1 MDLGRQAS
9 GIGALADE
17 TRRALYTYVV
27 AQPAPVSREQA
38 AGALDLAPSTAN
50 FHLDKLVAERLLEVE
65 YRRLS
70 GKTGPGAGRPS
81 KLYRRADQQF
91 AVSLPERRYD
101 LVGQIL
107 AAAVTSA
114 GAGAPLDDALDSSA
128 RDEGLALGASA
139 AEAGADAD
147 LAGRR
152 PGRPG
157 LRAAGRGGR
166 RGAGELPLRLPR
178 PDPHRAGL
186 RTQPRV
192 RPGGCRRAR
201 LRRCARLPR
210 AGSGHLLR
218 DGPAGL
224 SSPGTIRL
232 VRGSCGW
239 RTFSAGA
246 RRGTV
251 VLVSSR
257 RWSVGSAPDLDEL
270 YDASYRRL
278 VIQLYAICGDL
289 ADAEDAVQEA
299 FVTALRKRRE
309 FTRVDKPEAWLR
321 TVAVNRLRHDWRH
334 AAVVRKYQARVPGPQ
349 RAVEVGPE
357 HVAIVTAL
365 GELEPDQRQMVV
377 LHHLADLGTA
387 DIAAELGIPEGT
399 VKSRLSRA
407 RTRLAGMLDEGE
419 EQRHV

>member
-1 MDLGRQAS
+1 
-9 GIGALADE
+9 
-17 TRRALYTYVV
+17 
-27 AQPAPVSREQA
+27 
-38 AGALDLAPSTAN
+38 
-50 FHLDKLVAERLLEVE
+50 
-65 YRRLS
+65 
-70 GKTGPGAGRPS
+70 
-81 KLYRRADQQF
+81 
-91 AVSLPERRYD
+91 
-101 LVGQIL
+101 
-107 AAAVTSA
+107 
-114 GAGAPLDDALDSSA
+114 
-128 RDEGLALGASA
+128 
-139 AEAGADAD
+139 
-147 LAGRR
+147 
-152 PGRPG
+152 
-157 LRAAGRGGR
+157 
-166 RGAGELPLRLPR
+166 
-178 PDPHRAGL
+178 
-186 RTQPRV
+186 
-192 RPGGCRRAR
+192 
-201 LRRCARLPR
+201 
-210 AGSGHLLR
+210 
-218 DGPAGL
+218 
-224 SSPGTIRL
+224 
-232 VRGSCGW
+232 
-239 RTFSAGA
+239 
-246 RRGTV
+246 
-251 VLVSSR
+251 
-257 RWSVGSAPDLDEL
+257 VGSAPDLDEL